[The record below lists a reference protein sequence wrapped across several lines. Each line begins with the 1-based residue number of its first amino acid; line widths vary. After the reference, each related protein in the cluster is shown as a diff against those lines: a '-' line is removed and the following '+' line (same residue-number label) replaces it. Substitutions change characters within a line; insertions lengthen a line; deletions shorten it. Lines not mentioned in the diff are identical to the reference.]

1 MRTALK
7 ERQKTC
13 EVAADR
19 HPRILPSL
27 YCPALDGFFRSFRAT
42 CFFPTNTQGSAKPP
56 PWAKFLYAF
65 GVLDI
70 LVLLS
75 LPTSPES
82 FGASVRYLMHLSP
95 ITWLR
100 LCRAVFLCGHSVH
113 SCIQP
118 GDKSVASASAP
129 RLQIFTFV
137 DKRLDTS
144 SLRLVVKLIE
154 SRPAKNRVTRNRI
167 AAATNV

>member
-19 HPRILPSL
+19 HPRILPGL

-65 GVLDI
+65 VVLDI

-75 LPTSPES
+75 LPTSPERLRGQRS
-82 FGASVRYLMHLSP
+82 LFNAPLTNHLVAALP
-95 ITWLR
+95 RCVPLR
-100 LCRAVFLCGHSVH
+100 PFRSLLHSAR
-113 SCIQP
+113 
-118 GDKSVASASAP
+118 G
-129 RLQIFTFV
+129 
-137 DKRLDTS
+137 
-144 SLRLVVKLIE
+144 
-154 SRPAKNRVTRNRI
+154 
-167 AAATNV
+167 